1 MFWLLFAGG
10 EIIYYQN
17 ETNIKLMQ
25 LRMRRKNQKYPRNA
39 LRKHSAFPG
48 RTADAHCF
56 LYFVI

>member
-1 MFWLLFAGG
+1 
-10 EIIYYQN
+10 
-17 ETNIKLMQ
+17 MQ
-25 LRMRRKNQKYPRNA
+25 LRICRKNQKYPRNA